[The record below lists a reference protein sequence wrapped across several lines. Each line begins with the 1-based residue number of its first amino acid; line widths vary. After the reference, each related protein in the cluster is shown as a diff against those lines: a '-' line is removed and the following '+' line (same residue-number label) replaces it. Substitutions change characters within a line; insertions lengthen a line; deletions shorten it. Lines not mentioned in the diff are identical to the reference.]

1 MNEIKE
7 TQTTL
12 NNIGND
18 EDILKEKEVLKKDI
32 LIIMNLFKKKEKYNS
47 RY

>member
-18 EDILKEKEVLKKDI
+18 EDILKEKIWRNFPFLNV
-32 LIIMNLFKKKEKYNS
+32 EKC
-47 RY
+47 

>member
-18 EDILKEKEVLKKDI
+18 EDILKEKFEETFLSSKGMLRSAKKT
-32 LIIMNLFKKKEKYNS
+32 Y
-47 RY
+47 

>member
-7 TQTTL
+7 IQTTL

-18 EDILKEKEVLKKDI
+18 EDILKEKI
-32 LIIMNLFKKKEKYNS
+32 CYWRNFPFFKRNVEKC
-47 RY
+47 

>member
-18 EDILKEKEVLKKDI
+18 EDILKEKI
-32 LIIMNLFKKKEKYNS
+32 
-47 RY
+47 

>member
-18 EDILKEKEVLKKDI
+18 EDILKEKIWRNFPFFKRNVKKC
-32 LIIMNLFKKKEKYNS
+32 
-47 RY
+47 